1 MDVRIGRSELHGE
14 LKAMPSK
21 SDVHRALIC
30 SAFSDGRCFVEAE
43 PVSDD
48 MKATMDC
55 LNAAGAG
62 ISYDDKRGGFEV
74 LPAGWKGAAE
84 GPGAEAADKTAGE
97 AVPEKAPHARTA
109 DCRESGSTL
118 RFLIPVFAA
127 AGLDISF
134 KGRGR
139 LPERPI
145 SVILD
150 ELSAHGS
157 LVEGVRLPFSISGRA
172 ESGEYVLPG
181 DISSQFVSGLLM
193 AFPIM
198 GGASKLHLS
207 SELQS
212 AAYVDMT
219 IDTMQRFGA
228 KIRRDGRDY
237 FYDGRMGGP
246 AYRSPGTY
254 CCDGDWSNAAFFIA
268 ANALYGREAVDIKG
282 LRADSLQGDRH
293 IADIIRE
300 LSLSEREGRPG
311 IMDASGEPDLVPI
324 TAAFMA
330 LSGGD
335 FEIVNAGR
343 LRIKESDRLH
353 AMAEGLGRLGADIEE
368 KPEGLVIRGK
378 GRLRGGAEVSSF
390 SDHRIAMALSIAA
403 LFCDE
408 PVVIKEAESVAKSF
422 PDFYRELKRLGGAVE
437 EL

>member
-30 SAFSDGRCFVEAE
+30 SAFSDRRCFVEAE

-62 ISYDDKRGGFEV
+62 ISYDEKRGGFEV
-74 LPAGWKGAAE
+74 IPIRRSE
-84 GPGAEAADKTAGE
+84 YECFIEAADSASGEKTRE
-97 AVPEKAPHARTA
+97 TKTA
-109 DCRESGSTL
+109 DCKESGSTL

-134 KGRGR
+134 RGRGR

-157 LVEGVRLPFSISGRA
+157 LVEGDRLPFAIGGRA
-172 ESGEYVLPG
+172 ESGAYVLPG

-246 AYRSPGTY
+246 AYRSPGAY
-254 CCDGDWSNAAFFIA
+254 ACDGDWSNAAFFIA
-268 ANALYGREAVDIKG
+268 ANALYGRDAVDIKG

-293 IADIIRE
+293 MADIIEE
-300 LSLSEREGRPG
+300 LRLCMKEGRKG

-330 LSGGD
+330 LSRGY

-368 KPEGLVIRGK
+368 KPESLVIRGK
-378 GRLRGGAEVSSF
+378 GSLRGGAEVSSF

-403 LFCDE
+403 LFCEE
-408 PVVIKEAESVAKSF
+408 PVIIREAESVAKSF
-422 PDFYRELKRLGGAVE
+422 PDFYKELKRLGGDVE
-437 EL
+437 VL